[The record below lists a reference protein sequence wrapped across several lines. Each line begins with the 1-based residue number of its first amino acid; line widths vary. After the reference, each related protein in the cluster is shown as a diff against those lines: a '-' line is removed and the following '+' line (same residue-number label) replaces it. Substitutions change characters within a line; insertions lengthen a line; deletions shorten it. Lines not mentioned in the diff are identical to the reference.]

1 MTPVAPATRDHRR
14 HRRRRRLDT
23 APWGRRRRHMAKTAA
38 KPKKHAKPTK
48 TKKRRGLLDLPKAIE
63 ERLAEGRAER
73 ERVPLDA
80 HAEWAAPDARPDP
93 VGILEEQN
101 ATRVPELVPIRHGRM
116 IVSPFTFYRGGAAI
130 MASDLAQAPS
140 TGLRVQ
146 CCGDAHLSNFGV
158 FAAPDRRLVFDLNDF
173 DETLPA
179 PFEWDVKRLV
189 ASFVVAARDNGH
201 RRKEQRAAARAAA
214 KAYRTTMARATAM
227 RFLEVWYARI
237 GAEDLLAE
245 LAARKDKAS
254 IKAAQKGLAKARKRT
269 SLGSLSKFA
278 ERVDGGYRIKEQPPV
293 IVRPP
298 AAMYGDFEQIVRQ
311 GLADYARSLSPDRR
325 LVLDHYHYVDFARK
339 VVGVGSVGTEAFMI
353 LLMGDR
359 DDDPLFLQVKEAETS
374 VLAPYAGG
382 GAYEQQGERV
392 VQGQRIMQAASDPFL
407 GWATGTGARGRQFYV
422 RQLRDMKGSALIEG
436 MPSARLVR
444 YGELCGVTLAHAHAR
459 SGDAAKIAGYL
470 GDDDTF
476 DRALERFAVAYADQN
491 DADYAQFSDAADEH
505 RIAIERG
512 V

>member
-1 MTPVAPATRDHRR
+1 
-14 HRRRRRLDT
+14 
-23 APWGRRRRHMAKTAA
+23 MAKVAVKSTKGA
-38 KPKKHAKPTK
+38 KPANGKKNHRTV
-48 TKKRRGLLDLPKAIE
+48 LDLPKAVE
-63 ERLAEGRAER
+63 TRMAEGRAER
-73 ERVPLDA
+73 ESVPLEA
-80 HAEWAAPDARPDP
+80 HGEWTASDGRPDP

-130 MASDLAQAPS
+130 MASDLSQTRS

-189 ASFVVAARDNGH
+189 ASFVVAARYNGN
-201 RRKEQRAAARAAA
+201 RRKEKRVAAPSPAA
-214 KAYRTTMARATAM
+214 AYRTTMTKAAAM
-227 RFLEVWYARI
+227 RFLDVWYTRSDT
-237 GAEDLLAE
+237 EDLLNERAGGE
-245 LAARKDKAS
+245 DKATV
-254 IKAAQKGLAKARKRT
+254 KAAQKGLAKARMRT

-278 ERVDGGYRIKEQPPV
+278 QRIDGEYRIKHQPPL

-298 AAMYGDFEQIVRQ
+298 VAMNGDFEHIIRQ

-339 VVGVGSVGTEAFMI
+339 VVGVGSVGTEAFMV

-359 DDDPLFLQVKEAETS
+359 DDDPLFLQVKEADTS
-374 VLAPYAGG
+374 VLAPYMGAGE
-382 GAYEQQGERV
+382 YEQEGERV

-407 GWATGTGARGRQFYV
+407 GWATGTGPRGRQYYV
-422 RQLRDMKGSALIEG
+422 RQLRDMKGSAVIEG
-436 MPSARLVR
+436 MPPARLMR
-444 YGELCGVTLAHAHAR
+444 YGEICGVALARAHAR

-491 DADYAQFSDAADEH
+491 DADYAHFSDAAGQQ

>member
-1 MTPVAPATRDHRR
+1 
-14 HRRRRRLDT
+14 
-23 APWGRRRRHMAKTAA
+23 MAKAA
-38 KPKKHAKPTK
+38 VKSKKREKPHAAR
-48 TKKRRGLLDLPKAIE
+48 KRRGVLDLPKAVE
-63 ERLAEGRAER
+63 ERMAEGRAER
-73 ERVPLDA
+73 ELVPLEA
-80 HAEWAAPDARPDP
+80 HGEWAAPDGRPDP
-93 VGILEEQN
+93 VGVLEEED

-130 MASDLAQAPS
+130 MAWDLSRTPT

-158 FAAPDRRLVFDLNDF
+158 FAAPDRHLVFDLNDF

-214 KAYRTTMARATAM
+214 AAYRVTMSAAARM
-227 RFLEVWYARI
+227 RFLDVWYERI
-237 GAEDLLAE
+237 DAEQLLADVT
-245 LAARKDKAS
+245 ATVDKATR
-254 IKAAQKGLAKARKRT
+254 KAAQKNLAKARSRT

-278 ERVDGGYRIKEQPPV
+278 QQVDGEYRIKQQPPV

-298 AAMYGDFEQIVRQ
+298 EARYGDFEQLIRQ
-311 GLADYARSLSPDRR
+311 GLADYAHSLSPERR

-339 VVGVGSVGTEAFMI
+339 VVGVGSVGTEALMV

-359 DDDPLFLQVKEAETS
+359 DDDPLFLQVKEASES
-374 VLAPYAGG
+374 VLAPHAG
-382 GAYEQQGERV
+382 ASEYEQHGERV
-392 VQGQRIMQAASDPFL
+392 VQGQRVMQAASDAFL
-407 GWATGTGARGRQFYV
+407 GWVTGSGERHHDFYV
-422 RQLRDMKGSALIEG
+422 RQLRDMKGSAVIET
-436 MPSARLVR
+436 MPPGRLAR
-444 YGELCGVTLAHAHAR
+444 YGELCGATLARAHAR
-459 SGDAAKIAGYL
+459 SGDAAKITGYL

-476 DRALERFAVAYADQN
+476 DRALEHFAVAYANQN
-491 DADYAQFSDAADEH
+491 DADYAAFTRAADER

>member
-1 MTPVAPATRDHRR
+1 M
-14 HRRRRRLDT
+14 
-23 APWGRRRRHMAKTAA
+23 GKTAV
-38 KPKKHAKPTK
+38 K
-48 TKKRRGLLDLPKAIE
+48 TKKRARPAKAAKHGRGLLDLPKAVE
-63 ERLAEGRAER
+63 TRMAEGRAER
-73 ERVPLDA
+73 ESVPLEA
-80 HAEWAAPDARPDP
+80 LGEWEASGARPDP

-101 ATRVPELVPIRHGRM
+101 TTRVPELVPIRHGRM

-130 MASDLAQAPS
+130 MASDLAQTPS

-189 ASFVVAARDNGH
+189 ASFVVAARDNGY

-214 KAYRTTMARATAM
+214 EAYRSTMAKAAAM
-227 RFLEVWYARI
+227 RFLEVWYARLD
-237 GAEDLLAE
+237 AEDVLAE
-245 LAARKDKAS
+245 LSDREDKAT
-254 IKAAQKGLAKARKRT
+254 IKATQKTLAKARKRT

-278 ERVDGGYRIKEQPPV
+278 EQVGDGYRIKQQPPV

-298 AAMYGDFEQIVRQ
+298 EANYGDFEQIIRQ
-311 GLADYARSLSPDRR
+311 GLADYARTLSPERR
-325 LVLDHYHYVDFARK
+325 LVLDHYHYVDVARM
-339 VVGVGSVGTEAFMI
+339 VVGVGSVWTEAFIM

-359 DDDPLFLQVKEAETS
+359 DDDPLFLQVKEANPS
-374 VLAPYAGG
+374 VLAPHAGAG
-382 GAYEQQGERV
+382 EYEQQGERV
-392 VQGQRIMQAASDPFL
+392 VQGQRVMQAASDPFL
-407 GWATGTGARGRQFYV
+407 GWVTGTGAGAREFYV
-422 RQLRDMKGSALIEG
+422 RQLRDMKGSAMIER
-436 MPSARLVR
+436 MPPARLVR
-444 YGELCGVTLAHAHAR
+444 YGQLCGITLARAHAR

-476 DRALERFAVAYADQN
+476 DRALERFAFAYADQN
-491 DADYAQFSDAADEH
+491 AADYADFTDAADEQ
-505 RIAIERG
+505 RIAVERG